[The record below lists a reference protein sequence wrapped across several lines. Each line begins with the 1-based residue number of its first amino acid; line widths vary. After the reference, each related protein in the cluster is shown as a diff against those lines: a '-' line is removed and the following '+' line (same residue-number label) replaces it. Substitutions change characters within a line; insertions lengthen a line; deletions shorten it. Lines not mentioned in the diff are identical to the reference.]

1 MATIAKTKQDV
12 EGMSARDRLWDS
24 LQHSYGKQIEE
35 TGKSYDKLS
44 SQTER
49 QALSKGMQRSSLLG
63 QYLAQIGEQKIKAQN
78 TIYDNMIADFENR
91 RSALEQQEAEAERA
105 LELAQHRADCEA
117 LARIILAE
125 ANNLSEE
132 GQRCMVDFIWNRVQS
147 TIFTANT
154 IIDVCNQPSQFVNYK
169 EDLPVLQKYYD
180 IAEDELAK
188 IQAETSYRLLP
199 PNMLFYNWTP
209 YEIEFRSSFEIT
221 SKTQTWK
228 VS

>member
-1 MATIAKTKQDV
+1 MNITTSYRNFITHMKESWKAAQPFILFLLSMFLVIVVAARIVTTHKQ
-12 EGMSARDRLWDS
+12 EKANAFE
-24 LQHSYGKQIEE
+24 IEE
-35 TGKSYDKLS
+35 AV
-44 SQTER
+44 
-49 QALSKGMQRSSLLG
+49 QALLL
-63 QYLAQIGEQKIKAQN
+63 Q
-78 TIYDNMIADFENR
+78 
-91 RSALEQQEAEAERA
+91 QQEAEADRA